1 MRSDL
6 YGESMSLAN
15 RLRGMRECLAYIRQE
30 ALAYRLHGVAD
41 CLDAACDEIDAGI
54 EDLSLSPTSI
64 IDGGARR
71 R

>member
-1 MRSDL
+1 
-6 YGESMSLAN
+6 
-15 RLRGMRECLAYIRQE
+15 MRECLAYIRQE
-30 ALAYRLHGVAD
+30 ALTYRLHGVAD

-54 EDLSLSPTSI
+54 EDLSLTSTSI

>member
-6 YGESMSLAN
+6 YGESMSLAS

-30 ALAYRLHGVAD
+30 ALTYRLHGVAD

-54 EDLSLSPTSI
+54 EDLSLTSTSI